1 MYKFIIID
9 TENDNVIIFDS
20 IEEYGTDGMYIDD
33 SEAEDNGQE
42 EIKNIVQ
49 RDFFCNGKYGLYNNS
64 INGLKV
70 IIEEINKTEGGQK
83 HDRHTT
89 I

>member
-9 TENDNVIIFDS
+9 TEIDNVIIFDS

-49 RDFFCNGKYGLYNNS
+49 RDFFVMVNMDY
-64 INGLKV
+64 I
-70 IIEEINKTEGGQK
+70 
-83 HDRHTT
+83 T
-89 I
+89 IQ